1 MQKMLLFNLSQCR
14 RSAWNL
20 GHQSSSVG
28 PPPTCF
34 KYALQRAT
42 RRLPLSPC
50 RIKVGSR
57 LCHSLP
63 ASKMPTGGSELQQ
76 LSSNKMELPSG
87 RCFCLAQRDQIWWE
101 PETWHCLQF
110 STSKQFFFFFPS
122 KFWFIYLSM
131 FIWDVSCSA
140 GAVFIGSVMIA
151 WTHWASTFVSH
162 LHKDSMKT
170 GAHGVFCV

>member
-110 STSKQFFFFFPS
+110 STSKQFFFSSQANFGSYIYPCLSGMFPVQQE
-122 KFWFIYLSM
+122 LSLLE
-131 FIWDVSCSA
+131 V
-140 GAVFIGSVMIA
+140 
-151 WTHWASTFVSH
+151 
-162 LHKDSMKT
+162 L
-170 GAHGVFCV
+170 